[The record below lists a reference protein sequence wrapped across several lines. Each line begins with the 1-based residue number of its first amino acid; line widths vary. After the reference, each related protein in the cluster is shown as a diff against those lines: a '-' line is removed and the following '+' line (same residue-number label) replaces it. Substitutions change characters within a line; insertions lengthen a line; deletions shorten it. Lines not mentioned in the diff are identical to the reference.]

1 MSTPAP
7 AATQLVYPD
16 SDGQPMADN
25 TLQWDWMVKI
35 VGELR
40 EVFAGRSVFVA
51 GDLLWYPTEGELTRS
66 APDALV
72 AFGRPPGYRGSYRQW
87 EEGGVAPQV
96 VFEVLSPSNTRDEM
110 REKLRWYER
119 FGVEEFYVIDPYKNR
134 VTGWVRDATGLAGI
148 VPMDGYVSPRLGVRF
163 EENGELKLYT
173 PDDREFRTR
182 EERVREIAE
191 ELDQTAEELRKT
203 TAAFEEQREWAI
215 QARRRAEAEQ
225 ERADAEQTRADAE
238 RRRAEGAEARAE
250 QLRSKLR
257 ELGLNPDAL

>member
-7 AATQLVYPD
+7 AAAPLVYPD

-40 EVFAGRSVFVA
+40 ELFAGQQVFVA
-51 GDLLWYPTEGELTRS
+51 GDLLWYPVEGELTRT

-72 AFGRPPGYRGSYRQW
+72 AFGRPPGYRGSYKQW
-87 EEGGVAPQV
+87 EEGNIPPQV

-110 REKLRWYER
+110 REKLRWYEKY
-119 FGVEEFYVIDPYKNR
+119 GVEEYYLINPYKNH
-134 VTGWVRDATGLAGI
+134 VLGHVRDEKGLAA
-148 VPMDGYVSPRLGVRF
+148 VAFMDDFISPRLRIRF
-163 EENGELKLYT
+163 EQNGELKLYT
-173 PDDREFRTR
+173 PDGREFRTR
-182 EERVREIAE
+182 EDRVKEIAD

-215 QARRRAEAEQ
+215 EARRRADAEQ
-225 ERADAEQTRADAE
+225 ERADAERQ
-238 RRRAEGAEARAE
+238 RAEEAVQRTERLRA
-250 QLRSKLR
+250 KFR
-257 ELGLNPDAL
+257 ELGLDPDAA